1 MGDSHSQAMLSRI
14 YAMGEGV
21 SKDLAKAHMW
31 VNFAAIDGA
40 KKRDMRDSLSKV
52 ITAAEISE
60 AQDMVCECVKTDYK
74 GC

>member
-1 MGDSHSQAMLSRI
+1 MICAIAFEWFSVRAEMGDSHSQAMLSRI

-40 KKRDMRDSLSKV
+40 KKRDMR
-52 ITAAEISE
+52 
-60 AQDMVCECVKTDYK
+60 

>member
-40 KKRDMRDSLSKV
+40 KKKRYAGLIIESDDSR
-52 ITAAEISE
+52 
-60 AQDMVCECVKTDYK
+60 
-74 GC
+74 